1 MTIDNLFSGSLLVR
15 FTTTTAESV
24 LLGQLS
30 HAIHDLLQ
38 KINLRYQKKKVKTK
52 VYRTSSLDGAARPDL
67 ESNQKVTISPLP
79 FTVILPL
86 SLVT

>member
-1 MTIDNLFSGSLLVR
+1 MTIDNLFSGSLFVR

-38 KINLRYQKKKVKTK
+38 KINLCYQKRVKTK

>member
-1 MTIDNLFSGSLLVR
+1 MTIDNLFSGSLFVR

-38 KINLRYQKKKVKTK
+38 KINLRYQKKVKTK
-52 VYRTSSLDGAARPDL
+52 VYPTSSLDGAARPDL